1 MARILADAPL
11 VNPIDQAVALYRV
24 EINGKLWSA
33 FTELEEAE
41 EAVHRLSQQG
51 MHAVIVIKERK
62 RA

>member
-1 MARILADAPL
+1 M
-11 VNPIDQAVALYRV
+11 NPIDQAVALYRV

-41 EAVHRLSQQG
+41 ESVHRLAQQG